1 MRAGT
6 TVCFNSKVKN
16 SKFEKRMGREKW
28 KSIIETTLGRLATRG
43 NKEIR

>member
-16 SKFEKRMGREKW
+16 SKFEKRMGGEKW
-28 KSIIETTLGRLATRG
+28 KSVIETTLEGLATRG
-43 NKEIR
+43 NREIR